1 MLIFRMLNLPERFAF
16 DVSPQSAISIQH
28 FQRESLT
35 SPGIGERL
43 RDDLVFV
50 FVDDVTEALL
60 VEHRDVVSVG
70 LKHDP
75 ELLNTQTDE
84 IDPAGLA
91 QLFALLASSN
101 STN

>member
-28 FQRESLT
+28 SAFSSESLT

-50 FVDDVTEALL
+50 FVDDVTEALF

-75 ELLNTQTDE
+75 ELLNTSDVLCSRVAE
-84 IDPAGLA
+84 PRD
-91 QLFALLASSN
+91 ASRL
-101 STN
+101 